1 MKYLYTLFLCLLATL
16 TTFAQDQMRVPA
28 KATDRIRLNTESGAF
43 QRIDEGATFDIV
55 GYQAT
60 AGFGQ
65 INYRL
70 ERDGKTYTTSSRNVS
85 EDIEINYSDISLKDL
100 WAVSYM
106 QSEGLE
112 QVAKHGWEPELR
124 AEVEQEYLELENNL
138 EIYEDPLLQDYLN
151 QLLLRVHPGELPERH
166 TANLRVHLFNGS
178 EPVSLGCSNGNIYLS
193 TGLLSTLGS
202 EAELMAMLAVEVAHI
217 YFDHSVINYRKQEQR
232 EARAKFWT
240 GLLTVAALAAET
252 AVAVEAADAGNFD
265 LIDYNFYGL
274 FTESVFLLSSS
285 VASAIISRLGMDYT
299 REQQQE
305 ADRVAQLVLQWHG
318 EDENALATALRR
330 IRGYYKSTREYLM
343 YQDQMPY
350 PHAGNRIVQ
359 SGGSLKSELP
369 EPEVAYLRRCASL
382 SFMSAWQEYREGE
395 FELAQGL
402 IDRQVAHGI
411 ASVDDQVLRSVLL
424 RRETM
429 DPGKVRQALVWL
441 NEAGE
446 QARAIPPELYM
457 ERAILHNRLGNTEI
471 VRKELEAYRQTLL
484 AMGPMGQEKR
494 LRWVEQVLERL

>member
-1 MKYLYTLFLCLLATL
+1 MKYLYTLFLCSLI
-16 TTFAQDQMRVPA
+16 TTTILAQDQLRVPA
-28 KATDRIRLNTESGAF
+28 KAIDRIRLNTIGGAF
-43 QRIDEGATFDIV
+43 ERFDEGTTFDIV
-55 GYQAT
+55 GYQAA

-70 ERDGKTYTTSSRNVS
+70 ERNGETYITSSKNVS
-85 EDIEINYSDISLKDL
+85 EDIEIDYSKISLRDL

-124 AEVEQEYLELENNL
+124 AEVEQEYLELEKNL

-151 QLLLRVHPGELPERH
+151 QLLMRVYPGELPERH

-178 EPVSLGCSNGNIYLS
+178 EPVTLGCSNGNIYLS

-202 EAELMAMLAVEVAHI
+202 EAELMSMLAVEVAHI

-252 AVAVEAADAGNFD
+252 AVAVDAANEGNFD

-305 ADRVAQLVLQWHG
+305 ADRVAQLVLDWHG
-318 EDENALATALRR
+318 EDKNALATALRR
-330 IRGYYKSTREYLM
+330 IKDYYKSTREYTM

-350 PHAGNRIVQ
+350 PHAVNRIIQ
-359 SGGSLKSELP
+359 SGGSLKSEVP
-369 EPEVAYLRRCASL
+369 EAETDYLRRCASL

-395 FELAQGL
+395 FELAQQL
-402 IDRQVAHGI
+402 IDRQVAKGI

-429 DPGKVRQALVWL
+429 DLGKVRQALVWL

-446 QARAIPPELYM
+446 KARAIPPELYM

-471 VRKELEAYRQTLL
+471 VRKELEAYR
-484 AMGPMGQEKR
+484 
-494 LRWVEQVLERL
+494 